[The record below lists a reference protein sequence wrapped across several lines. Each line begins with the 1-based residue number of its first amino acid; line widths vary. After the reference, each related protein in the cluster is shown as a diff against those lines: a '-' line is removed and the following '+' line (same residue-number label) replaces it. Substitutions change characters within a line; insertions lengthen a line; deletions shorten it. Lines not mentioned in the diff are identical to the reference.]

1 MSSII
6 QQAQQYAGTQLKQ
19 ARWALGLTGALSI
32 VFGIVVLVWPSISLY
47 SLVLVFG
54 AFRDGPQGIVGLV
67 AAIRSGRGEGQGWLV
82 VSSLVSLA
90 VGVIVLLDTGMSA
103 LRALLYVIGAYAVA
117 LGVITVGGAFWLP
130 MKDEDKLLM
139 GLTGSAAILFGIV
152 MFIAPGDGALVLL
165 GLIAAFSLVLGIGEL
180 SVAIGGPRLVERAAT
195 RNVKTATPQASH

>member
-6 QQAQQYAGTQLKQ
+6 QQ
-19 ARWALGLTGALSI
+19 ARWALGLTGVLSI

-54 AFRDGPQGIVGLV
+54 AFATARGIVGLV

-103 LRALLYVIGAYAVA
+103 LALLYVIGAYAVA

>member
-19 ARWALGLTGALSI
+19 ARWALGLTGVLSI

-47 SLVLVFG
+47 SLVIVFG
-54 AFRDGPQGIVGLV
+54 AFATARGIVGLA
-67 AAIRSGRGEGQGWLV
+67 AAIRSGGGEARAWLV
-82 VSSLVSLA
+82 VSSLLSIA
-90 VGVIVLLDTGMSA
+90 VGVIVFLDTGMSA
-103 LRALLYVIGAYAVA
+103 LALLYVIGAYAVA

-195 RNVKTATPQASH
+195 RHVKTATPQASN

>member
-19 ARWALGLTGALSI
+19 ARWALGLTGVLSI

-54 AFRDGPQGIVGLV
+54 AFATARGIVGLV

-103 LRALLYVIGAYAVA
+103 LALLYVIGAYAVA